1 MPVRSTFLDFKETQA
16 PSRRVKTTPPAPD
29 KEVAASLPE
38 IALSTIQLLASAA
51 CDLSVI
57 NEDNLLAGDTT
68 ASDSEVGAWPQY
80 PDTDDEP
87 EVGLDI
93 TADNNPA
100 AKVDDD
106 QKSQTNTWSSSLEMS
121 NMTVRSTFLEFK
133 DVQAPSR
140 RVKTMPPAPDK
151 EVASLPEL
159 ALSTVQLLASAAE
172 RIAEEAAAE
181 AIAQK
186 EREEAEA
193 EAARV
198 AAEAI
203 AQQQREEAEAEAAR
217 IAAEEEAERIAE
229 QAAAEAMAQK
239 ERKEA
244 EAEAAH
250 ASWADITDTD
260 LPATTEVVPALC
272 QPSPSVKVVDGATYA
287 FPTPPPLESGFTLKD
302 GKYQLKVS
310 SALEIT
316 FKDGTY
322 HAQWD
327 MDAKRFTK
335 NDRHMVSP
343 EFNMWFNGK
352 AVPYRIGLEPLD
364 KNFQHSEGQ
373 GRAFLKCEALT
384 GEEPKGITRFCFF
397 LESHCGAEVQ
407 SEEHNFSKN
416 CKSNPAKA
424 SVLNFKAAN
433 DRGSVHIHL
442 EVSQEPEVIEP
453 EVIVLEETEPEVTE
467 TDGGS
472 NSMQWQ

>member
-1 MPVRSTFLDFKETQA
+1 M
-16 PSRRVKTTPPAPD
+16 PPAPD
-29 KEVAASLPE
+29 KEVTSLPE
-38 IALSTIQLLASAA
+38 IALSTVQLVA
-51 CDLSVI
+51 CAGDELSVI
-57 NEDNLLAGDTT
+57 NEDLAGDTT
-68 ASDSEVGAWPQY
+68 ASDSEVGACPQY

-93 TADNNPA
+93 TADKNPA
-100 AKVDDD
+100 TLYVCRNKLDDD
-106 QKSQTNTWSSSLEMS
+106 QKSQTSTWSSPLDMS

-159 ALSTVQLLASAAE
+159 ALSTVQVLASAAERVAEEAAAEATTQKEREEAEAEAARVAAEAIVQQQREEAEAEAARIAAEEEVE

-186 EREEAEA
+186 EREEAE
-193 EAARV
+193 V
-198 AAEAI
+198 
-203 AQQQREEAEAEAAR
+203 
-217 IAAEEEAERIAE
+217 
-229 QAAAEAMAQK
+229 K
-239 ERKEA
+239 
-244 EAEAAH
+244 AH
-250 ASWADITDTD
+250 PAWADIVDEFHDYTITASLACDNVVATD
-260 LPATTEVVPALC
+260 LPATTEVVPAPC
-272 QPSPSVKVVDGATYA
+272 QPSPSVRVLDGATYA
-287 FPTPPPLESGFTLKD
+287 FPTPPPLGSGFTLKD
-302 GKYQLKVS
+302 GKYQLKLS
-310 SALEIT
+310 SGLEIT

-327 MDAKRFTK
+327 VDAKRFTK

-343 EFNMWFNGK
+343 EFNMWFSGK
-352 AVPYRIGLEPLD
+352 AVPYKIGIEPLS

-384 GEEPKGITRFCFF
+384 GEEQKGITRFCFF

-416 CKSNPAKA
+416 CKSIPAKA
-424 SVLNFKAAN
+424 SALNFKAAN

-467 TDGGS
+467 TDGD